1 MIARLALCI
10 ACAAVIAAPTDA
22 RRERRRQAA
31 PHARIAKPHRPL
43 MRTLRR
49 PLSRVLD
56 GSLFGGAYY
65 RSADGHVVH
74 RPVFEDRRP
83 PGATARCRDGSWSFS
98 HSRRGTCSHHGGVG
112 TWL

>member
-10 ACAAVIAAPTDA
+10 ACAAMIAAPTDA
-22 RRERRRQAA
+22 RRHRRAA
-31 PHARIAKPHRPL
+31 PHARVDKPHRPL
-43 MRTLRR
+43 VRTIRR
-49 PLSRVLD
+49 PLSRVFD

-65 RSADGHVVH
+65 RSTDGHVVH
-74 RPVFEDRRP
+74 RPVFENRRP

-112 TWL
+112 IWL